1 MNAEKDLFLCGVYIP
16 PEKLFIS
23 KMKYLMNWKM
33 TVSFASR
40 RNVMILGDF
49 NARTCKLED
58 FISND
63 GNNFINDTSENCL
76 QAKHRQNFDI
86 HIN

>member
-1 MNAEKDLFLCGVYIP
+1 V
-16 PEKLFIS
+16 S
-23 KMKYLMNWKM
+23 KRWVLITIRLGFVIIYLNE
-33 TVSFASR
+33 SSE
-40 RNVMILGDF
+40 RNMI
-49 NARTCKLED
+49 ED